1 LNLFNRISTVCAWYA
16 QEDIALI
23 EATPVGEDDANF
35 GEEFE
40 GQVSAVLTLAKPAQY
55 ETCAAICASIDAE
68 FQ

>member
-1 LNLFNRISTVCAWYA
+1 M
-16 QEDIALI
+16 I